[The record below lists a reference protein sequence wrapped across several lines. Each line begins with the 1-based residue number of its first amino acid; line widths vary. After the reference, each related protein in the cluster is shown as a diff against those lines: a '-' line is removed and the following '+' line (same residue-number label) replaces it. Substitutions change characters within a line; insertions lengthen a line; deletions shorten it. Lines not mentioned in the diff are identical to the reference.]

1 MIMAISVLGRW
12 SLDSIAPTVA
22 LRVADSDEAP
32 VVRRLAALDDA
43 RPLEGPALLAVIDGE
58 AVAAISLLDRRVVA
72 NPFVPTRD
80 VVELLRVR
88 AEHIHGPGPSSRRG
102 RPTLLRRAA

>member
-1 MIMAISVLGRW
+1 MANSVLGNW
-12 SLDSIAPTVA
+12 SLDSLSSTLA
-22 LRVADSDEAP
+22 LRVAESDEAP

-43 RPLEGPALLAVIDGE
+43 PPLEGPALLAVMDGE
-58 AVAAISLLDRRVVA
+58 PVAAISLLDRRVVA

-80 VVELLRVR
+80 VVQLLRAR
-88 AEHIHGPGPSSRRG
+88 AEHIHGPGPDSRRG